1 MVTEIVNLS
10 ARPGRGLCIGVTSA
24 SASLHPGFQID
35 TSQLNDGATP
45 AMD

>member
-1 MVTEIVNLS
+1 MVTEIVNLR
-10 ARPGRGLCIGVTSA
+10 ARPSRGLCIVFTSA
-24 SASLHPGFQID
+24 SASLHPSFQID